1 MHCGCGQCSYIH
13 VHCAVDVG
21 HDRVWRS
28 NKSNNYFLVRII
40 AQNEF
45 ILNFFN
51 EMLDITE
58 STFLKFLLEVTLIS
72 YFLVEIHVLLYDTPC
87 YKIPKKLQFGYDIN
101 VFFFNSNISKVK
113 LHDMQK

>member
-72 YFLVEIHVLLYDTPC
+72 YFLVEIHV
-87 YKIPKKLQFGYDIN
+87 
-101 VFFFNSNISKVK
+101 
-113 LHDMQK
+113 

>member
-45 ILNFFN
+45 ILNLFN
-51 EMLDITE
+51 EMLGIEDQTE
-58 STFLKFLLEVTLIS
+58 YQIKFYQILMEILNGASTMANLNLLK
-72 YFLVEIHVLLYDTPC
+72 YY
-87 YKIPKKLQFGYDIN
+87 
-101 VFFFNSNISKVK
+101 
-113 LHDMQK
+113 

>member
-51 EMLDITE
+51 EMLRIIGDQTE
-58 STFLKFLLEVTLIS
+58 NQTEF
-72 YFLVEIHVLLYDTPC
+72 
-87 YKIPKKLQFGYDIN
+87 YKILMEILNGASRQ
-101 VFFFNSNISKVK
+101 
-113 LHDMQK
+113 QRQT

>member
-51 EMLDITE
+51 EMLVIEDQTNIK
-58 STFLKFLLEVTLIS
+58 LNLIKFLWK
-72 YFLVEIHVLLYDTPC
+72 Y
-87 YKIPKKLQFGYDIN
+87 
-101 VFFFNSNISKVK
+101 
-113 LHDMQK
+113 